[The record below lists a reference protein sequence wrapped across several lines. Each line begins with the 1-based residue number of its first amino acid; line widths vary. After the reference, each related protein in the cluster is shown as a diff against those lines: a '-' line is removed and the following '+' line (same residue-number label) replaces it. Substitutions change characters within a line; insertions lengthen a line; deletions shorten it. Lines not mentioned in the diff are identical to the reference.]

1 MTRNFVCLGPDYSS
15 NTLRSYECWIDGD
28 YAARV
33 EGTAEGSM
41 VELELSTS
49 DLSYGLHR
57 VSFRSRDEAGR
68 WSAPFSRYFVKAE
81 PSLAD
86 NRIEAYEYWFNNGKT
101 TRVEVTPANPFAA
114 DDIGVD
120 VEGVVPHEVPEDY
133 TVDWETCTAYCPD
146 DVVFGMRFGDTSGRW
161 TEARTDTFAYDVPV
175 ALDFRSLVYGDSA
188 MVVQPEEGRIYA
200 YEVTTQAGDSL
211 VWGANAPCRMDIY
224 DESGTRL
231 YRLGQS
237 VGAMEQKMETETNGK
252 LYALAY
258 GARVDTLS
266 LWCHKLVPTRVS
278 WVESGIKVSVSEG
291 HIRVV
296 QAEGWDCSV
305 YHTQGYVLERR
316 KGLKVSEDFV
326 LPRGIYVVSLTAKD
340 GNTYKKK
347 VIVP

>member
-1 MTRNFVCLGPDYSS
+1 M
-15 NTLRSYECWIDGD
+15 
-28 YAARV
+28 
-33 EGTAEGSM
+33 
-41 VELELSTS
+41 
-49 DLSYGLHR
+49 
-57 VSFRSRDEAGR
+57 
-68 WSAPFSRYFVKAE
+68 
-81 PSLAD
+81 
-86 NRIEAYEYWFNNGKT
+86 
-101 TRVEVTPANPFAA
+101 EVTPANPFAA

-120 VEGVVPHEVPEDY
+120 VEGVVPHEIPEDY

-188 MVVQPEEGRIYA
+188 MVVRPEEGWIYA
-200 YEVTTQAGDSL
+200 YEVTAQAGDSL

-237 VGAMEQKMETETNGK
+237 VGAMEQKMEAETNGK